1 MADFEMEIILDYL
14 NGSKV
19 ITRVLIN
26 GRGRKKRGV
35 AVQAE
40 GAATTQP

>member
-19 ITRVLIN
+19 ITRVLIS
-26 GRGRKKRGV
+26 GRGRKKRELEKSNV
-35 AVQAE
+35 RKTA
-40 GAATTQP
+40 